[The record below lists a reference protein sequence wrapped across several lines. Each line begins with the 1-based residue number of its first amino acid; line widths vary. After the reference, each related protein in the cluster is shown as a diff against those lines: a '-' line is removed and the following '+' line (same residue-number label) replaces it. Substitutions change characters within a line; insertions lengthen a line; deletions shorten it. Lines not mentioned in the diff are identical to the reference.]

1 MTQETNDVTVSDDVN
16 LRSARI
22 LVHCKK
28 LMMVMVMLLSCFFLS
43 IPSGTYQAP
52 QSVLSIS
59 RVVGPFPVP
68 QMQAAADP
76 FPFPEGLRPQVD
88 FWKKIFSEYSRNQ
101 VVIHDSRYLDVIY
114 EVVDTSKA
122 RPPGQRDNP
131 VKAAR
136 EKYKQLLENLPWD
149 TPQKMS
155 KEERRI
161 YSLFKNIPESPI
173 FKKEDAE
180 NRVRSQRGH
189 VESFK
194 TGLTR
199 SGKYLDTI
207 KQIFAKYNLP
217 EGLTYLPMIESGFDP
232 LAVSHAGAAG
242 IWQFMRRT
250 GKHYHLTISDFA
262 DERRDPFLSSYAAAR
277 LLKDNYNELKSW
289 PLAITAYNHGAKGLK
304 RAVKQL
310 GTSNIADIVRGY
322 DGPRF
327 EFASRNFYAEF
338 LAALE
343 LGTQHAK
350 YFGEIEF
357 NEPLE
362 VSQVKL
368 PDYIAAETL
377 EKYLEIP
384 ADDIRNLNP
393 ALNPSVFRPGKF
405 IPKEYQLNVLRKHR
419 NVLALKYE
427 AIPVALR
434 YDYIPPKKKH
444 RVRKGQTLSE
454 IARAHNSS
462 MKAFMK
468 LNGIRNPQRI
478 RSGQLLKVPGE
489 YISLDGGRVSQ
500 LESRSPLSSKRDQ
513 GGKGIRNPQHIR
525 SGQWLKVPG
534 EYVSLDGGRVSQFE
548 SRLPLFLKTKH
559 RVRKGQTLM
568 KIAKLYNTS
577 AKAIVKFNAIS
588 NPQRIRAG
596 QLLKIPEG

>member
-1 MTQETNDVTVSDDVN
+1 MTQETNDVTVSNDVN
-16 LRSARI
+16 LRSAKI

-28 LMMVMVMLLSCFFLS
+28 LMMVILFSCFFLS

-59 RVVGPFPVP
+59 RVVGPFPIP

-101 VVIHDSRYLDVIY
+101 VVIHDSRYLGVIY
-114 EVVDTSKA
+114 EIVDTSKA
-122 RPPGQRDNP
+122 RPQRENP

-136 EKYKQLLENLPWD
+136 EKYKQLLANLPWD

-161 YSLFKNIPESPI
+161 YSLFKDIPESPI

-180 NRVRSQRGH
+180 NRVRSQPGH

-217 EGLTYLPMIESGFDP
+217 EGLAYLPMIESGFDP

-242 IWQFMRRT
+242 LWQFMRRT
-250 GKHYHLTISDFA
+250 GKHYHLTISDLA

-304 RAVKQL
+304 RAIKQL

-489 YISLDGGRVSQ
+489 YISL
-500 LESRSPLSSKRDQ
+500 
-513 GGKGIRNPQHIR
+513 N
-525 SGQWLKVPG
+525 
-534 EYVSLDGGRVSQFE
+534 GGRVSQFE
-548 SRLPLFLKTKH
+548 NRPPLSLKTKH